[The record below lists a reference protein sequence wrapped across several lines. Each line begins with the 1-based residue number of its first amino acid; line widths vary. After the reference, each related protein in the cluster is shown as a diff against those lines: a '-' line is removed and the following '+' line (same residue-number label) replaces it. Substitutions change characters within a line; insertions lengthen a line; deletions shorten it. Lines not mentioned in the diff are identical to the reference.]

1 MHGICS
7 LDNLIHQSEPVG
19 QHQPRVAVV
28 HLRMQ
33 EPSRASSK
41 KVVVERRI
49 KRRKKKVIKKAEV
62 VPTTEQL
69 QRLRDLL
76 IDRKNKMKE
85 VRTKTQTTHAPTS
98 SVTSS

>member
-1 MHGICS
+1 M
-7 LDNLIHQSEPVG
+7 IHQSEPVG
-19 QHQPRVAVV
+19 QHLPRVAVV

-49 KRRKKKVIKKAEV
+49 KRRKKKVIKKAEAV
-62 VPTTEQL
+62 LTTEQL
-69 QRLRDLL
+69 QRPRDLL
-76 IDRKNKMKE
+76 IDRRSKMKE